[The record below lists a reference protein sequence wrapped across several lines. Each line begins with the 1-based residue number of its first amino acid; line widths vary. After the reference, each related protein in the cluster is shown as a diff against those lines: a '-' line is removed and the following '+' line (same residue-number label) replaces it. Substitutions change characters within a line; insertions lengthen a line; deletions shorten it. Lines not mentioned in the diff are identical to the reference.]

1 MQPASTAIASF
12 CQTITFNPSHTP
24 MIFNWTGKPLP
35 TLAELPVYLTNQ
47 VKASVQFESS
57 IQYLSQQGITHF
69 IEIGPGNVLTNLV
82 KKIIPDARV
91 ASYNGV
97 DDLQTIKELFI

>member
-1 MQPASTAIASF
+1 
-12 CQTITFNPSHTP
+12 
-24 MIFNWTGKPLP
+24 
-35 TLAELPVYLTNQ
+35 
-47 VKASVQFESS
+47 VKASVQFEAS

-69 IEIGPGNVLTNLV
+69 LEIGPGNVLTNLV

-97 DDLQTIKELFI
+97 DDLQTIKELLI